1 MSNYIDPNSGA
12 APQPGGFAMPVV
24 NIPASGMPVEAAG
37 APDQMDVGVLV
48 EPKPKATRKPRAKK
62 VTPDTSDTEN
72 AAENADVSDDS
83 DEGSEGK
90 DTLSETESADE

>member
-48 EPKPKATRKPRAKK
+48 EPKPKATRKPSSATRRSSRP
-62 VTPDTSDTEN
+62 TT
-72 AAENADVSDDS
+72 
-83 DEGSEGK
+83 GS
-90 DTLSETESADE
+90 S